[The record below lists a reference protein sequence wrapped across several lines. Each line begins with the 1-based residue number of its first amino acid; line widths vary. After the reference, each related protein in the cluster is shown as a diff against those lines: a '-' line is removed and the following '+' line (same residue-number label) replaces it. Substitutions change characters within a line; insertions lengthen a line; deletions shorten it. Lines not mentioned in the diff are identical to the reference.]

1 MEGKDSPWTL
11 KRVMTIL
18 KMGSLSASTAIS
30 MATWLKN
37 VEIRRKRKKSESVS
51 SVTKKGTL
59 REIVK
64 ENS

>member
-51 SVTKKGTL
+51 SVTKKGIL
-59 REIVK
+59 
-64 ENS
+64 